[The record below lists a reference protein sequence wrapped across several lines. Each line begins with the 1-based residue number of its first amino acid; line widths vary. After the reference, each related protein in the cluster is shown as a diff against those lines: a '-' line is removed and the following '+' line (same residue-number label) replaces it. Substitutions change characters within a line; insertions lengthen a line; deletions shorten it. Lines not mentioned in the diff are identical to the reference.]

1 MRITIFLS
9 VLVMLA
15 ALLAAG
21 CSDEDKKPA
30 EEYTTKS
37 ETEYYADQP
46 NGTDTTQENAS
57 EPMKQEVTPVKP
69 GMTGEQ
75 NMSEGN
81 MTEGG
86 MMHEGNMTEGG
97 EMMGNDGGGM
107 MHEEQGG
114 QSGAGGQNSSNTT
127 TDI

>member
-1 MRITIFLS
+1 MRITFFLT

-15 ALLAAG
+15 ALLVAG
-21 CSDEDKKPA
+21 CSDDDKKPS

-37 ETEYYADQP
+37 GTEYYANQT
-46 NGTDTTQENAS
+46 NGTDMTHETAS

-75 NMSEGN
+75 NMTGGGMMHEGN
-81 MTEGG
+81 MSEGG
-86 MMHEGNMTEGG
+86 MMHEGNMT
-97 EMMGNDGGGM
+97 GGGM

-114 QSGAGGQNSSNTT
+114 QNGTEEQNSSSATT
-127 TDI
+127 I